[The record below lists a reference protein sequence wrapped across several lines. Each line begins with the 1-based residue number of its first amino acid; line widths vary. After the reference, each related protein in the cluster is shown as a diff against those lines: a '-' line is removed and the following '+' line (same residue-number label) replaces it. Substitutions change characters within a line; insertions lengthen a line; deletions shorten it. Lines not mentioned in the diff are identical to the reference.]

1 MQQAL
6 LVKKGIK
13 MIFNYNNKEYE
24 LIFLTKTGSR
34 LYGNFTEDSDWDY
47 RGIFIEKVEDKISI
61 INKPLK
67 KIGGVT
73 EDGNVIYDILKSKGL
88 NIEKT
93 TDIEIYELS
102 RFIELA
108 MESNPNILDLL
119 CSNINNAVYVN
130 DLGKKLLEN
139 KSLFL
144 SKKIKD
150 SFSGYALSQLKKM
163 NGHKKWIVEFP
174 DTHIILKHLD
184 LLYNDSKI
192 DFDWISDNFG
202 GQVALKIT
210 NENAQNKK
218 SILNTI
224 SWNDFEKHLIL
235 SDENIN
241 PNKYRMPRLINYCY
255 PKDIKGKVLKKNL
268 DVGSNE
274 YIKEFP
280 LLYDM
285 NVTFEDFLYKYA
297 SFRDFSPSMLSI
309 FTGGNGIF
317 TKEGGLR
324 ASPPKN
330 IDEHVCF
337 LSIDQIKFKSDRD
350 YINKMWNWKCN
361 RNEMRSKLEDQYGYD
376 LKHAS
381 HLVRLLDACE
391 EVLKTNNYTPEL
403 SGYRLQKVKDIREG
417 KYTYDEVLKY
427 AEDKERFLSM
437 IENNL
442 NDLDLEKIE
451 KLYKELY
458 FENQNNKLDLSNK
471 NI

>member
-1 MQQAL
+1 
-6 LVKKGIK
+6 

-34 LYGNFTEDSDWDY
+34 LYGNSTEDSDWDY

-108 MESNPNILDLL
+108 IESNPNILDLL

-163 NGHKKWIVEFP
+163 NSHKKWIVEFP

-241 PNKYRMPRLINYCY
+241 PNKYRLPRLINYCY

-297 SFRDFSPSMLSI
+297 SFRNF
-309 FTGGNGIF
+309 
-317 TKEGGLR
+317 
-324 ASPPKN
+324 
-330 IDEHVCF
+330 
-337 LSIDQIKFKSDRD
+337 
-350 YINKMWNWKCN
+350 
-361 RNEMRSKLEDQYGYD
+361 
-376 LKHAS
+376 
-381 HLVRLLDACE
+381 
-391 EVLKTNNYTPEL
+391 
-403 SGYRLQKVKDIREG
+403 
-417 KYTYDEVLKY
+417 
-427 AEDKERFLSM
+427 
-437 IENNL
+437 
-442 NDLDLEKIE
+442 
-451 KLYKELY
+451 
-458 FENQNNKLDLSNK
+458 
-471 NI
+471 

>member
-1 MQQAL
+1 
-6 LVKKGIK
+6 

-34 LYGNFTEDSDWDY
+34 LYGNSTEDSDWDY

-67 KIGGVT
+67 KMGGVT

-163 NGHKKWIVEFP
+163 NSHKKWIVEFP

-241 PNKYRMPRLINYCY
+241 PNKYRLPRLINYCY

-297 SFRDFSPSMLSI
+297 SFRNFSPSI
-309 FTGGNGIF
+309 VFY
-317 TKEGGLR
+317 
-324 ASPPKN
+324 
-330 IDEHVCF
+330 
-337 LSIDQIKFKSDRD
+337 Q
-350 YINKMWNWKCN
+350 
-361 RNEMRSKLEDQYGYD
+361 
-376 LKHAS
+376 
-381 HLVRLLDACE
+381 
-391 EVLKTNNYTPEL
+391 
-403 SGYRLQKVKDIREG
+403 
-417 KYTYDEVLKY
+417 
-427 AEDKERFLSM
+427 
-437 IENNL
+437 
-442 NDLDLEKIE
+442 
-451 KLYKELY
+451 
-458 FENQNNKLDLSNK
+458 
-471 NI
+471 

>member
-1 MQQAL
+1 
-6 LVKKGIK
+6 

-102 RFIELA
+102 RFVELA

-130 DLGKKLLEN
+130 DFGKKLLEN

-163 NGHKKWIVEFP
+163 NSHKKWIVEFP
-174 DTHIILKHLD
+174 DTNLIIKELINCYK
-184 LLYNDSKI
+184 NDKI
-192 DFDWISDNFG
+192 DFTWICNNFG
-202 GQVALKIT
+202 GDIARKVT
-210 NENAQNKK
+210 NEDETTKTFLNKTITWNEFEK
-218 SILNTI
+218 QFILN
-224 SWNDFEKHLIL
+224 NKDV
-235 SDENIN
+235 N
-241 PNKYRMPRLINYCY
+241 PNKYRLPQLLDYCY
-255 PKDIKGKVLKKNL
+255 PKKIQTENIKKDIHM
-268 DVGSNE
+268 
-274 YIKEFP
+274 KE
-280 LLYDM
+280 LLPKSDYDM
-285 NVTFEDFLYKYA
+285 NIKDFLETKA
-297 SFRDFSPSMLSI
+297 SFRIFSPSMLSI
-309 FTGGNGIF
+309 FTEGKGIF
-317 TKEGGLR
+317 TKEGTLNPNTPQKIG
-324 ASPPKN
+324 
-330 IDEHVCF
+330 EFVCF
-337 LSIDQIKFKSDRD
+337 LSIDQMKFKSDRD
-350 YINKMWNWKCN
+350 YLVKMWNWKAN
-361 RNEMRSKLEDQYGYD
+361 RNEARGSLEDLYGYD

-391 EVLKTNNYTPEL
+391 EILKTNDYTPEL
-403 SGYRLQKVKDIREG
+403 SGYRLQKVKDIRDG

-458 FENQNNKLDLSNK
+458 FENQNDKLDLSNK